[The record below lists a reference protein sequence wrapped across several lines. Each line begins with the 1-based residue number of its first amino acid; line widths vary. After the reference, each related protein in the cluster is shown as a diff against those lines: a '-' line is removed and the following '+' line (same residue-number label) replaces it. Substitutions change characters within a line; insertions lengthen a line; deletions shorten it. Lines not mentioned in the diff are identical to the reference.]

1 MKELYFPALH
11 REVSKEKVDI
21 VNILAD
27 DQRVDV
33 NLIPENYSYEDSE
46 SPLHLAIDMTNAKI
60 VEIFNICNKN

>member
-1 MKELYFPALH
+1 MKELYFSALH

-33 NLIPENYSYEDSE
+33 NLIPENYSYEDSK
-46 SPLHLAIDMTNAKI
+46 SPLHLAIDMSNAKI
-60 VEIFNICNKN
+60 VEIFNISNKN